1 MADRLRLVLASQS
14 RSRRAMME
22 HAGLTF
28 DVIPSNIDE
37 RSMRSAFE
45 PERALDEDYP
55 AEVAEMLAAAKATD
69 VSAKIPDALVI
80 GCDQVLALATER
92 RMEIGGKRWS
102 AASYEIF
109 EKPADMEAARAHLA
123 RLRGRTHQLHASVAI
138 AIGGEVQWTCTD
150 SAELTMRDFS
160 EGFLVQYLARAGAR
174 ICESVGAY
182 QLEGL
187 GVQLF
192 EQITGDYFT
201 ILGMPLLPLLEELR
215 ERGVVAT

>member
-1 MADRLRLVLASQS
+1 MADRQRVVLASQS
-14 RSRRAMME
+14 QARRRMLE
-22 HAGLTF
+22 NAGLTF
-28 DVIPSNIDE
+28 DVVPSHVDE
-37 RSMRSAFE
+37 VAMRSAFE

-69 VSAKIPDALVI
+69 VSVKFPDALVI

-92 RMEIGGKRWS
+92 RMEIGGKPWS
-102 AASYEIF
+102 AASYEIL
-109 EKPADMEAARAHLA
+109 EKPADLEAARVHLS
-123 RLRGRTHQLHASVAI
+123 RLRGRTHQLHACVAV
-138 AIGGEVQWTCTD
+138 AFGGEIQWTCTD

-160 EGFLVQYLARAGAR
+160 DGFLVQYLARAGAR
-174 ICESVGAY
+174 VCESVGAY

>member
-1 MADRLRLVLASQS
+1 MAERLRLVLASQS
-14 RSRRAMME
+14 RSRRVMLE
-22 HAGLTF
+22 NAGLSF
-28 DVIPSNIDE
+28 EVVPSNVDE
-37 RSMRSAFE
+37 AAMRAAFE

-55 AEVAEMLAAAKATD
+55 AEVAEMLAAAKAAD
-69 VSAKIPDALVI
+69 VSAKYPDALVI

-92 RMEIGGKRWS
+92 RMEIGGKPWS

-109 EKPADMEAARAHLA
+109 EKPADMDAARAHLS
-123 RLRGRTHQLHASVAI
+123 RLRGRTHQLHACVAL
-138 AIGGEVQWTCTD
+138 AIGGEIQWTCTD

-160 EGFLVQYLARAGAR
+160 DGFLVQYLARAGTR
-174 ICESVGAY
+174 VCESVGSY

-215 ERGVVAT
+215 ERGVVAS